1 VKWLVACIV
10 EVGLGLWS
18 LTPLS
23 TISWRSVLLVEEIR
37 VPGENNRPV
46 ARHWQTLSHNVAHLA
61 MRGIQTGNWRKPL
74 SCRKSLTNFYH
85 IRLYRVHLAM
95 NRVWTHNFMSIHL
108 SFSQLFVTTNITAIF
123 YYILGGDWYGR
134 RYIPVSADH
143 VCLGQD
149 DDIGCQ
155 QWDGL

>member
-1 VKWLVACIV
+1 
-10 EVGLGLWS
+10 
-18 LTPLS
+18 
-23 TISWRSVLLVEEIR
+23 
-37 VPGENNRPV
+37 
-46 ARHWQTLSHNVAHLA
+46 
-61 MRGIQTGNWRKPL
+61 
-74 SCRKSLTNFYH
+74 
-85 IRLYRVHLAM
+85 
-95 NRVWTHNFMSIHL
+95 MSIHL

-155 QWDGL
+155 Q